1 MKEFESDDSNL
12 IFEGP
17 HLVNSGAVE
26 PVKKNKELFKIND
39 IEMGHQHKTYQTQNT
54 THTNNNLLSDDLD
67 DENFDDA
74 HD

>member
-26 PVKKNKELFKIND
+26 PVKKNKELFKMSVNND
-39 IEMGHQHKTYQTQNT
+39 IEMGHQHKTYQTQ
-54 THTNNNLLSDDLD
+54 NNNLLSDDLD